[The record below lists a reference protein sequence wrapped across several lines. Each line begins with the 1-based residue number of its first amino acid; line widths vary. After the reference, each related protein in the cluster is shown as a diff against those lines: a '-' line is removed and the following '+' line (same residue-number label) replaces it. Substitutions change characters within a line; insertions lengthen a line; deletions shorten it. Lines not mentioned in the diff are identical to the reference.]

1 MRSVF
6 FAGYTN
12 VEIELHNTGV
22 KLPLHIFYPTDTAE
36 QPTQLGSFNLEVA
49 LKSICKSGAYPLVIF
64 SHGSGSMPLLF
75 RGLGQYLAR
84 NGFIVGMPEH
94 PFNNRVDN
102 SAVNTLENFV
112 NRPLHLQTAIN
123 WFFEISAFK
132 SHLIPDNVSVIGH
145 SLGGYTALALAGGVP
160 TTLPFENFAP
170 KTLVVVNDHILNR
183 LVLLAPST
191 VLFRIEGALANV
203 DLPILMYS
211 AELDELTP
219 GTEQA
224 DIVLNGVKKRDKVK
238 HKIIPNAGHF
248 SFMNV
253 YPEALKSISIPPS
266 QDPPGFNRQA
276 FLDSLYPEIVE
287 FLREEI

>member
-94 PFNNRVDN
+94 PFNNRMDN
-102 SAVNTLENFV
+102 SRADTLENFV
-112 NRPLHLQTAIN
+112 NRPLHLKTTIN
-123 WFFEISAFK
+123 WFFDYSTFK

-145 SLGGYTALALAGGVP
+145 SLGGFTALALAGGVP
-160 TTLPFENFAP
+160 STLPFGNIAP
-170 KTLVVVNDHILNR
+170 KQLSVVNDHRLNR
-183 LVLLAPST
+183 LVLLAPAT
-191 VLFRIEGALANV
+191 VLFRMEGALADV
-203 DLPILMYS
+203 DIPILMYS

-224 DIVLNGVKKRDKVK
+224 DIVLNGVKNRDKVK

-248 SFMNV
+248 SFMSV
-253 YPEALKSISIPPS
+253 YPDWLKSISVPPS
-266 QDPPGFNRQA
+266 QDPSGFNRQA
-276 FLDSLYPEIVE
+276 FLDMLYPEIVE
-287 FLREEI
+287 FLREGI